1 MRYKRNKIITAI
13 IVLLILVIGIIT
25 TFLLTGKKFS
35 NDNIEA
41 QLNFAKQ
48 YEATLENGYIQPIDY
63 SVEYWTNKPARLM
76 WQYNE
81 NYIQDIIQRTITQI
95 QNEGNEIKEV
105 REPKYFTLEPM
116 DSQSTENME
125 YDFYDVGYNGEII
138 ISQNG
143 VYNYYLTSEPI
154 TILFFDKQYDTNI
167 ALELERI
174 HAEMHIKIDKID
186 TIKPT
191 ITKALTA
198 KMASTSSISAEV
210 QVKDELSGFS
220 QIEWYYKKSTDNDYT
235 LYATDTDIPINAPQ
249 SGNTNS
255 VTKTKTIDN
264 LPAGTYNIK
273 AKIYDVAGNSIESS
287 VATVTVKDIP
297 TLVKDDNVTF
307 SSTPSGWTNG
317 TVSVKV
323 TTNVS
328 GYTLQV
334 SSDNKSWQDGNTI
347 TRSTN
352 GQVYARL
359 AYGEFTGG
367 AATYNVSNIDKTA
380 PTVELS
386 QNGGSYVMPT
396 SENATIKTT
405 ITAKDTGGSNLN
417 KLQYAWSQSNTTEPT
432 GWTTF
437 SNGQEIEKSDITEPG
452 TWYLWT
458 NVTDVAENRA
468 INIKTSNA
476 FEIKANTETES
487 KITFDIEPT
496 EWTNGEVTVTPK
508 YGSNL
513 TKNKTLT
520 STGAQGTDYIINGAT
535 EVKVKTNGITVTATA
550 QDTVGNTI
558 TAKTTINNI
567 DKELP
572 TVTLSQNGGNYA
584 MPTSG
589 NAIIKTTIE
598 AKDNGGSGLNK
609 LEYAWS
615 QSNTSE
621 PSSWTKFISGDEI
634 TKTEIT
640 EPGTWYLW
648 TNVTDGA
655 GNRATNIKVSNG
667 FMIGSNLE
675 EENMI
680 TFDTNIDGWT
690 NKDVTVT
697 PKYGANLTQNRI
709 LTSTGEEGIDYQITG
724 TQVIVKNSGI
734 AVTATA
740 QDIAGNTVKATM
752 IIYNID
758 KEAPIVTL
766 TTNGGNYIMPSDG
779 NAKIETVITAEDA
792 GGSDLKTLEY
802 AWSQSNTSEP
812 SNWTEFTSGNKIE
825 KSDITEPGTWYLWT
839 NVIDEAGN
847 RAENIKVSNAFVIG
861 VNTDNENKITFEIE
875 PDEWTNGEVTV
886 TPIYGTN
893 LTQNRTLT
901 SSGTSGTDYIING
914 TTNVK
919 VKTNGIIITATA
931 QDKAGNKVKATT
943 TINNIDKELPI
954 VSISPNGGNYEISSN
969 ESATIK
975 ATLTAED
982 KGRSG
987 LNKLE
992 YAWSQSNTT
1001 EPTEWTKFNNG
1012 EEVVKSDITGASSWY
1027 LWGRIIDNAGNSN
1040 ILKSK
1045 VFTIAVDEENPEPE
1059 THLITYNYSENG
1071 GTSVTQETD
1080 TKKEGEKINL
1090 NVIAQKAGYEFIGW
1104 NTNKNA
1110 TTGLEELEMAKED
1123 VTLYAI
1129 YKKDITIQFV
1139 DYTDTK
1145 QTITTKTLT
1154 IFNEETAKTTAPEI
1168 NEYTG
1173 WTAEYWT
1180 DKEEPN
1186 AEKILFGG
1194 EEITDIKENATYYA
1208 RYSKTYT
1215 IKFDLN
1221 GGQGEGIE
1229 EIRNKAE
1236 VNSKNINIVKN
1247 AEVTIPEITAIKEGY
1262 DAISW
1267 NTKADGTGI
1276 DYSSGE
1282 KALFINDITLFIR
1295 WNKEQEEPDE
1305 PIPTL
1310 PDISVEKPEGWTNK
1324 NIPVKIKQTGTT
1336 KIVKVMVNGVEIQPT
1351 NNEYNYEIEENG
1363 TYIVEIVDEDNNTFR
1378 KEITV
1383 VSIDKTSPKIVK
1395 IENTS
1400 KDEEQNEVIVNL
1412 KLQDEESGVAKVE
1425 YSYDGTTWNDCLT
1438 EDKDF
1443 IVTSYSYQ
1451 AGESTISMKW
1461 TKEVDTK
1468 IYFRVTDNVGNVS
1481 EVKSTEIKL
1490 IQEDPDDNNDDP
1502 DNNNSGNN
1510 TNNNNNGNNTNNQ
1523 VNNGNIDNT
1532 ISKEE
1537 LPHAG
1542 NVKTIMLIASIIA
1555 LSVIAIVLRKKYKFL
1570 KGIIK

>member
-125 YDFYDVGYNGEII
+125 YDFYDVEYNGEII

-154 TILFFDKQYDTNI
+154 TILFFDKQNDTNI

-174 HAEMHIKIDKID
+174 HAEMYIKIDKID
-186 TIKPT
+186 TVKPT
-191 ITKALTA
+191 ITKSLTA

-210 QVKDELSGFS
+210 QFRDELSGFS

-235 LYATDTDIPINAPQ
+235 LYATDTDIPINASQ
-249 SGNTNS
+249 AGNTNS

-264 LPAGTYNIK
+264 LSAGTYNIK

-323 TTNVS
+323 TTNLS

-396 SENATIKTT
+396 SGNATIKTT

-417 KLQYAWSQSNTTEPT
+417 KLQYAWSQSNTSEPT
-432 GWTTF
+432 EWTTF
-437 SNGQEIEKSDITEPG
+437 YNEQEIEKSDITEPG

-458 NVTDVAENRA
+458 NVTDMAGNRA
-468 INIKTSNA
+468 TSIKISSA
-476 FEIKANTETES
+476 FEIKSNTANEN
-487 KITFDIEPT
+487 KITFEIEPE

-508 YGSNL
+508 YGANL

-634 TKTEIT
+634 TKTDIT

-802 AWSQSNTSEP
+802 AWSQSNT
-812 SNWTEFTSGNKIE
+812 
-825 KSDITEPGTWYLWT
+825 
-839 NVIDEAGN
+839 
-847 RAENIKVSNAFVIG
+847 
-861 VNTDNENKITFEIE
+861 
-875 PDEWTNGEVTV
+875 
-886 TPIYGTN
+886 
-893 LTQNRTLT
+893 
-901 SSGTSGTDYIING
+901 
-914 TTNVK
+914 
-919 VKTNGIIITATA
+919 
-931 QDKAGNKVKATT
+931 
-943 TINNIDKELPI
+943 
-954 VSISPNGGNYEISSN
+954 
-969 ESATIK
+969 
-975 ATLTAED
+975 
-982 KGRSG
+982 
-987 LNKLE
+987 
-992 YAWSQSNTT
+992 T

-1012 EEVVKSDITGASSWY
+1012 EEVIKSDITVAGIWY
-1027 LWGRIIDNAGNSN
+1027 LWVRVTDNAGNSN

-1045 VFTIAVDEENPEPE
+1045 EFIITVDEENPEPE

-1383 VSIDKTSPKIVK
+1383 VSIDKTSPEIVK

-1400 KDEEQNEVIVNL
+1400 KDESQKEVIVDL

-1425 YSYDGTTWNDCLT
+1425 YSYDGTTWNDCLG

-1461 TKEVDTK
+1461 TKEADTK

-1523 VNNGNIDNT
+1523 GNNGNIDNT

-1542 NVKTIMLIASIIA
+1542 NVKTIMLIASIIT

>member
-1 MRYKRNKIITAI
+1 M
-13 IVLLILVIGIIT
+13 
-25 TFLLTGKKFS
+25 
-35 NDNIEA
+35 
-41 QLNFAKQ
+41 
-48 YEATLENGYIQPIDY
+48 
-63 SVEYWTNKPARLM
+63 
-76 WQYNE
+76 
-81 NYIQDIIQRTITQI
+81 
-95 QNEGNEIKEV
+95 
-105 REPKYFTLEPM
+105 
-116 DSQSTENME
+116 
-125 YDFYDVGYNGEII
+125 
-138 ISQNG
+138 
-143 VYNYYLTSEPI
+143 
-154 TILFFDKQYDTNI
+154 
-167 ALELERI
+167 
-174 HAEMHIKIDKID
+174 
-186 TIKPT
+186 
-191 ITKALTA
+191 
-198 KMASTSSISAEV
+198 
-210 QVKDELSGFS
+210 
-220 QIEWYYKKSTDNDYT
+220 
-235 LYATDTDIPINAPQ
+235 
-249 SGNTNS
+249 
-255 VTKTKTIDN
+255 
-264 LPAGTYNIK
+264 
-273 AKIYDVAGNSIESS
+273 
-287 VATVTVKDIP
+287 
-297 TLVKDDNVTF
+297 
-307 SSTPSGWTNG
+307 
-317 TVSVKV
+317 
-323 TTNVS
+323 
-328 GYTLQV
+328 
-334 SSDNKSWQDGNTI
+334 
-347 TRSTN
+347 
-352 GQVYARL
+352 
-359 AYGEFTGG
+359 
-367 AATYNVSNIDKTA
+367 
-380 PTVELS
+380 
-386 QNGGSYVMPT
+386 
-396 SENATIKTT
+396 
-405 ITAKDTGGSNLN
+405 
-417 KLQYAWSQSNTTEPT
+417 
-432 GWTTF
+432 
-437 SNGQEIEKSDITEPG
+437 
-452 TWYLWT
+452 WT
-458 NVTDVAENRA
+458 NVTDVAGNRA

-508 YGSNL
+508 YGANL

-634 TKTEIT
+634 TKTDIT

-802 AWSQSNTSEP
+802 AWSQSNT
-812 SNWTEFTSGNKIE
+812 
-825 KSDITEPGTWYLWT
+825 
-839 NVIDEAGN
+839 
-847 RAENIKVSNAFVIG
+847 
-861 VNTDNENKITFEIE
+861 
-875 PDEWTNGEVTV
+875 
-886 TPIYGTN
+886 
-893 LTQNRTLT
+893 
-901 SSGTSGTDYIING
+901 
-914 TTNVK
+914 
-919 VKTNGIIITATA
+919 
-931 QDKAGNKVKATT
+931 
-943 TINNIDKELPI
+943 
-954 VSISPNGGNYEISSN
+954 
-969 ESATIK
+969 
-975 ATLTAED
+975 
-982 KGRSG
+982 
-987 LNKLE
+987 
-992 YAWSQSNTT
+992 T

-1012 EEVVKSDITGASSWY
+1012 EEVIKSDITVAGIWY
-1027 LWGRIIDNAGNSN
+1027 LWVRVTDNAGNSN

-1045 VFTIAVDEENPEPE
+1045 EFIITVDEENPEPE
-1059 THLITYNYSENG
+1059 THLITYNYSRNG

-1383 VSIDKTSPKIVK
+1383 VSIDKTSPEIVK

-1400 KDEEQNEVIVNL
+1400 KDESQKEVIVDL
-1412 KLQDEESGVAKVE
+1412 KLQDEGAGVAKVE
-1425 YSYDGTTWNDCLT
+1425 YSYDGTTWNDCLG

-1461 TKEVDTK
+1461 TKEADTK

-1490 IQEDPDDNNDDP
+1490 IQEDPDDNNDEP

-1523 VNNGNIDNT
+1523 GNNGNIDNT

-1542 NVKTIMLIASIIA
+1542 NVKTIMLIASIIT

>member
-25 TFLLTGKKFS
+25 MFLLTGKKFS
-35 NDNIEA
+35 NNTVEA
-41 QLNFAKQ
+41 QFNSAKQ
-48 YEATLENGYIQPIDY
+48 YEATLENGYIQPIGY

-154 TILFFDKQYDTNI
+154 TILFFDKQNDTNI

-210 QVKDELSGFS
+210 QFRDELSGFS

-235 LYATDTDIPINAPQ
+235 LYATDTDIPINASQ
-249 SGNTNS
+249 AGNTNS

-264 LPAGTYNIK
+264 LSAGTYNIK

-396 SENATIKTT
+396 S
-405 ITAKDTGGSNLN
+405 
-417 KLQYAWSQSNTTEPT
+417 
-432 GWTTF
+432 
-437 SNGQEIEKSDITEPG
+437 
-452 TWYLWT
+452 
-458 NVTDVAENRA
+458 
-468 INIKTSNA
+468 
-476 FEIKANTETES
+476 
-487 KITFDIEPT
+487 
-496 EWTNGEVTVTPK
+496 
-508 YGSNL
+508 
-513 TKNKTLT
+513 
-520 STGAQGTDYIINGAT
+520 
-535 EVKVKTNGITVTATA
+535 
-550 QDTVGNTI
+550 
-558 TAKTTINNI
+558 
-567 DKELP
+567 
-572 TVTLSQNGGNYA
+572 
-584 MPTSG
+584 G

-634 TKTEIT
+634 TKTDIT

-802 AWSQSNTSEP
+802 AWSQSNT
-812 SNWTEFTSGNKIE
+812 
-825 KSDITEPGTWYLWT
+825 
-839 NVIDEAGN
+839 
-847 RAENIKVSNAFVIG
+847 
-861 VNTDNENKITFEIE
+861 
-875 PDEWTNGEVTV
+875 
-886 TPIYGTN
+886 
-893 LTQNRTLT
+893 
-901 SSGTSGTDYIING
+901 
-914 TTNVK
+914 
-919 VKTNGIIITATA
+919 
-931 QDKAGNKVKATT
+931 
-943 TINNIDKELPI
+943 
-954 VSISPNGGNYEISSN
+954 
-969 ESATIK
+969 
-975 ATLTAED
+975 
-982 KGRSG
+982 
-987 LNKLE
+987 
-992 YAWSQSNTT
+992 T

-1012 EEVVKSDITGASSWY
+1012 EEVIKSDITVAGIWY
-1027 LWGRIIDNAGNSN
+1027 LWVRVTDNAGNSN

-1045 VFTIAVDEENPEPE
+1045 EFIITVDEENPEPE

-1383 VSIDKTSPKIVK
+1383 VSIDKTSPEIVK

-1400 KDEEQNEVIVNL
+1400 KDESQKEVIVDL
-1412 KLQDEESGVAKVE
+1412 KLQDEGAGVAKVE
-1425 YSYDGTTWNDCLT
+1425 YSYDGTTWNDCLG

-1461 TKEVDTK
+1461 TKEADTK

-1523 VNNGNIDNT
+1523 GNNGNIDNT

-1542 NVKTIMLIASIIA
+1542 NVKTIVLISSIIT

>member
-116 DSQSTENME
+116 DSQSTENIE

-154 TILFFDKQYDTNI
+154 TILFFDKQNDTNI

-210 QVKDELSGFS
+210 QFRDELSGFS
-220 QIEWYYKKSTDNDYT
+220 QIEWYYKKSADNDYT
-235 LYATDTDIPINAPQ
+235 LYATDTDIPINASQ
-249 SGNTNS
+249 AGNTNS

-264 LPAGTYNIK
+264 LSAGTYNIK

-359 AYGEFTGG
+359 AYGEFTGR

-396 SENATIKTT
+396 SGNATIKTT
-405 ITAKDTGGSNLN
+405 ITAKDTGVSNLN
-417 KLQYAWSQSNTTEPT
+417 KLQYAWSQSNTSEPT
-432 GWTTF
+432 EWTTF
-437 SNGQEIEKSDITEPG
+437 YNEQEIEKSDITEPG

-458 NVTDVAENRA
+458 NVTD
-468 INIKTSNA
+468 
-476 FEIKANTETES
+476 
-487 KITFDIEPT
+487 
-496 EWTNGEVTVTPK
+496 
-508 YGSNL
+508 
-513 TKNKTLT
+513 
-520 STGAQGTDYIINGAT
+520 
-535 EVKVKTNGITVTATA
+535 
-550 QDTVGNTI
+550 
-558 TAKTTINNI
+558 
-567 DKELP
+567 
-572 TVTLSQNGGNYA
+572 
-584 MPTSG
+584 M
-589 NAIIKTTIE
+589 
-598 AKDNGGSGLNK
+598 
-609 LEYAWS
+609 
-615 QSNTSE
+615 
-621 PSSWTKFISGDEI
+621 
-634 TKTEIT
+634 
-640 EPGTWYLW
+640 
-648 TNVTDGA
+648 A
-655 GNRATNIKVSNG
+655 GNRAINIKVSNG
-667 FMIGSNLE
+667 FIVGANLE

-697 PKYGANLTQNRI
+697 PKYGANLTQNKI

-740 QDIAGNTVKATM
+740 QDIAGNTVKATI

-758 KEAPIVTL
+758 KEAPTVTL

-792 GGSDLKTLEY
+792 GGSDLKTLQY

-1027 LWGRIIDNAGNSN
+1027 LWGRITDNAGNSN

-1186 AEKILFGG
+1186 AEK
-1194 EEITDIKENATYYA
+1194 YY
-1208 RYSKTYT
+1208 
-1215 IKFDLN
+1215 L
-1221 GGQGEGIE
+1221 
-1229 EIRNKAE
+1229 
-1236 VNSKNINIVKN
+1236 
-1247 AEVTIPEITAIKEGY
+1247 
-1262 DAISW
+1262 
-1267 NTKADGTGI
+1267 
-1276 DYSSGE
+1276 
-1282 KALFINDITLFIR
+1282 
-1295 WNKEQEEPDE
+1295 
-1305 PIPTL
+1305 
-1310 PDISVEKPEGWTNK
+1310 VEKK
-1324 NIPVKIKQTGTT
+1324 
-1336 KIVKVMVNGVEIQPT
+1336 
-1351 NNEYNYEIEENG
+1351 
-1363 TYIVEIVDEDNNTFR
+1363 
-1378 KEITV
+1378 
-1383 VSIDKTSPKIVK
+1383 
-1395 IENTS
+1395 
-1400 KDEEQNEVIVNL
+1400 
-1412 KLQDEESGVAKVE
+1412 
-1425 YSYDGTTWNDCLT
+1425 
-1438 EDKDF
+1438 
-1443 IVTSYSYQ
+1443 
-1451 AGESTISMKW
+1451 
-1461 TKEVDTK
+1461 
-1468 IYFRVTDNVGNVS
+1468 
-1481 EVKSTEIKL
+1481 
-1490 IQEDPDDNNDDP
+1490 
-1502 DNNNSGNN
+1502 
-1510 TNNNNNGNNTNNQ
+1510 
-1523 VNNGNIDNT
+1523 
-1532 ISKEE
+1532 
-1537 LPHAG
+1537 
-1542 NVKTIMLIASIIA
+1542 
-1555 LSVIAIVLRKKYKFL
+1555 
-1570 KGIIK
+1570 

>member
-154 TILFFDKQYDTNI
+154 TILFFDKQNDTNI

-210 QVKDELSGFS
+210 QFRDELSGFS

-235 LYATDTDIPINAPQ
+235 LYATDTDIPINASQ
-249 SGNTNS
+249 AGNTNS

-264 LPAGTYNIK
+264 LSAGTYNIK

-323 TTNVS
+323 TTNLS

-396 SENATIKTT
+396 SGNATIKTT

-417 KLQYAWSQSNTTEPT
+417 KLQYAWSQSNTSEPT
-432 GWTTF
+432 EWTTF
-437 SNGQEIEKSDITEPG
+437 YNEQEIEKSDITEPG

-458 NVTDVAENRA
+458 NVTDMAGNRA
-468 INIKTSNA
+468 TSIKISSA
-476 FEIKANTETES
+476 FEIKSNTANEN
-487 KITFDIEPT
+487 KITFEIEPK

-513 TKNKTLT
+513 SKNKTLT
-520 STGAQGTDYIINGAT
+520 STGTQGTDYTINGTT

-634 TKTEIT
+634 TKTDIT

-802 AWSQSNTSEP
+802 AWSQSNT
-812 SNWTEFTSGNKIE
+812 
-825 KSDITEPGTWYLWT
+825 
-839 NVIDEAGN
+839 
-847 RAENIKVSNAFVIG
+847 
-861 VNTDNENKITFEIE
+861 
-875 PDEWTNGEVTV
+875 
-886 TPIYGTN
+886 
-893 LTQNRTLT
+893 
-901 SSGTSGTDYIING
+901 
-914 TTNVK
+914 
-919 VKTNGIIITATA
+919 
-931 QDKAGNKVKATT
+931 
-943 TINNIDKELPI
+943 
-954 VSISPNGGNYEISSN
+954 
-969 ESATIK
+969 
-975 ATLTAED
+975 
-982 KGRSG
+982 
-987 LNKLE
+987 
-992 YAWSQSNTT
+992 T

-1012 EEVVKSDITGASSWY
+1012 EEVIKSDITVAGIWY
-1027 LWGRIIDNAGNSN
+1027 LWVRVTDNAGNSN

-1045 VFTIAVDEENPEPE
+1045 EFIITVDEENPEPE
-1059 THLITYNYSENG
+1059 THLITYNYYENG
-1071 GTSVTQETD
+1071 GTSVKQETD
-1080 TKKEGEKINL
+1080 TKKEEEKINI

-1336 KIVKVMVNGVEIQPT
+1336 KIVKVMVNGAEIQPT

-1383 VSIDKTSPKIVK
+1383 VSIDKTSPEIVK

-1400 KDEEQNEVIVNL
+1400 KDESQKEVIVDL
-1412 KLQDEESGVAKVE
+1412 KLQDEGAGVAKVE
-1425 YSYDGTTWNDCLT
+1425 YSYDGTTWNDCLG

-1461 TKEVDTK
+1461 TKEADTK

-1490 IQEDPDDNNDDP
+1490 IQEDPDDNNDEP

-1523 VNNGNIDNT
+1523 GNNGNIDNT

-1542 NVKTIMLIASIIA
+1542 NVKTIMLIASIIT

>member
-154 TILFFDKQYDTNI
+154 TILFFDKQNDTNI

-235 LYATDTDIPINAPQ
+235 LYATDTDISINAPQ

-458 NVTDVAENRA
+458 NVTDVAGNRA

-508 YGSNL
+508 YGANL

-634 TKTEIT
+634 TKTDIT

-802 AWSQSNTSEP
+802 AWSQSNT
-812 SNWTEFTSGNKIE
+812 
-825 KSDITEPGTWYLWT
+825 
-839 NVIDEAGN
+839 
-847 RAENIKVSNAFVIG
+847 
-861 VNTDNENKITFEIE
+861 
-875 PDEWTNGEVTV
+875 
-886 TPIYGTN
+886 
-893 LTQNRTLT
+893 
-901 SSGTSGTDYIING
+901 
-914 TTNVK
+914 
-919 VKTNGIIITATA
+919 
-931 QDKAGNKVKATT
+931 
-943 TINNIDKELPI
+943 
-954 VSISPNGGNYEISSN
+954 
-969 ESATIK
+969 
-975 ATLTAED
+975 
-982 KGRSG
+982 
-987 LNKLE
+987 
-992 YAWSQSNTT
+992 T

-1012 EEVVKSDITGASSWY
+1012 EEVIKSDITVAGIWY
-1027 LWGRIIDNAGNSN
+1027 LWVRVTDNAGNSN

-1045 VFTIAVDEENPEPE
+1045 EFIITVDEENPEPE

-1383 VSIDKTSPKIVK
+1383 VSIDKTSPEIVK

-1400 KDEEQNEVIVNL
+1400 KDESQKEVIVDL
-1412 KLQDEESGVAKVE
+1412 KLQDEGAGVAKVE
-1425 YSYDGTTWNDCLT
+1425 YSYDGTTWNDCLG

-1461 TKEVDTK
+1461 TKEADTK

-1523 VNNGNIDNT
+1523 GNNGNIDNT

-1542 NVKTIMLIASIIA
+1542 NVKTIMLIASIIT

>member
-154 TILFFDKQYDTNI
+154 TILFFDKQNDTNI

-174 HAEMHIKIDKID
+174 HAEMYIKIDKID
-186 TIKPT
+186 TVKPT
-191 ITKALTA
+191 ITKSLTA

-210 QVKDELSGFS
+210 QFRDELSGFS

-235 LYATDTDIPINAPQ
+235 LYATDTDIPINASQ
-249 SGNTNS
+249 AGNTNS

-264 LPAGTYNIK
+264 LSAGTYNIK

-323 TTNVS
+323 TTNLS
-328 GYTLQV
+328 GYTLLV

-458 NVTDVAENRA
+458 NVTDVAGNRA

-508 YGSNL
+508 YGANL

-634 TKTEIT
+634 TKTDIT

-802 AWSQSNTSEP
+802 AWSQSNT
-812 SNWTEFTSGNKIE
+812 
-825 KSDITEPGTWYLWT
+825 
-839 NVIDEAGN
+839 
-847 RAENIKVSNAFVIG
+847 
-861 VNTDNENKITFEIE
+861 
-875 PDEWTNGEVTV
+875 
-886 TPIYGTN
+886 
-893 LTQNRTLT
+893 
-901 SSGTSGTDYIING
+901 
-914 TTNVK
+914 
-919 VKTNGIIITATA
+919 
-931 QDKAGNKVKATT
+931 
-943 TINNIDKELPI
+943 
-954 VSISPNGGNYEISSN
+954 
-969 ESATIK
+969 
-975 ATLTAED
+975 
-982 KGRSG
+982 
-987 LNKLE
+987 
-992 YAWSQSNTT
+992 T

-1012 EEVVKSDITGASSWY
+1012 EEVIKSDITVAGIWY
-1027 LWGRIIDNAGNSN
+1027 LWVRVTDNAGNSN

-1045 VFTIAVDEENPEPE
+1045 EFIITVDEENPEPE

-1383 VSIDKTSPKIVK
+1383 VSIDKTSPEIVK

-1400 KDEEQNEVIVNL
+1400 KDESQKEVIVDL
-1412 KLQDEESGVAKVE
+1412 KLQDEGAGVAKVE
-1425 YSYDGTTWNDCLT
+1425 YSYDGTTWNDCLG

-1461 TKEVDTK
+1461 TKEADTK

-1490 IQEDPDDNNDDP
+1490 IQEDPDDNNDAP

-1510 TNNNNNGNNTNNQ
+1510 TNNNNNGNNNTNNQ
-1523 VNNGNIDNT
+1523 GNNGNIDNT

-1542 NVKTIMLIASIIA
+1542 NVKTIVLISSIIT

>member
-63 SVEYWTNKPARLM
+63 SVEYWSNKPARLT

-154 TILFFDKQYDTNI
+154 TILFFDKQNDANI

-186 TIKPT
+186 TVKPT
-191 ITKALTA
+191 ITKSLTA

-210 QVKDELSGFS
+210 QFRDELSGFS
-220 QIEWYYKKSTDNDYT
+220 QIEWYYKKSADNDYT
-235 LYATDTDIPINAPQ
+235 LYATDTDIPINASQ
-249 SGNTNS
+249 AGNTNS

-264 LPAGTYNIK
+264 LSAGTYNIK

-458 NVTDVAENRA
+458 NVTDVAGNRA

-487 KITFDIEPT
+487 KIIFDIEPT

-508 YGSNL
+508 YGANL

-598 AKDNGGSGLNK
+598 AKDNGGSSLNK

-634 TKTEIT
+634 TKTDIT

-802 AWSQSNTSEP
+802 AWSQSNT
-812 SNWTEFTSGNKIE
+812 
-825 KSDITEPGTWYLWT
+825 
-839 NVIDEAGN
+839 
-847 RAENIKVSNAFVIG
+847 
-861 VNTDNENKITFEIE
+861 
-875 PDEWTNGEVTV
+875 
-886 TPIYGTN
+886 
-893 LTQNRTLT
+893 
-901 SSGTSGTDYIING
+901 
-914 TTNVK
+914 
-919 VKTNGIIITATA
+919 
-931 QDKAGNKVKATT
+931 
-943 TINNIDKELPI
+943 
-954 VSISPNGGNYEISSN
+954 
-969 ESATIK
+969 
-975 ATLTAED
+975 
-982 KGRSG
+982 
-987 LNKLE
+987 
-992 YAWSQSNTT
+992 T

-1012 EEVVKSDITGASSWY
+1012 EEVIKSDITVAGIWY
-1027 LWGRIIDNAGNSN
+1027 LWVRVTDNAGNSN

-1045 VFTIAVDEENPEPE
+1045 EFIITVDEENPEPE

-1383 VSIDKTSPKIVK
+1383 VSIDKTSPEIVK

-1400 KDEEQNEVIVNL
+1400 KDESQKEVIVDL
-1412 KLQDEESGVAKVE
+1412 KLQDEGAGVAKVE
-1425 YSYDGTTWNDCLT
+1425 YSYDGTTWNDCLG

-1461 TKEVDTK
+1461 TKEADTK

-1523 VNNGNIDNT
+1523 GNNGNIDNT

-1542 NVKTIMLIASIIA
+1542 NVKTIVLISSIIT

>member
-25 TFLLTGKKFS
+25 MFLLTGKKFS
-35 NDNIEA
+35 NNTVEA
-41 QLNFAKQ
+41 QFNSAKQ

-154 TILFFDKQYDTNI
+154 TILFFDKQNDTNI

-186 TIKPT
+186 TVKPT

-198 KMASTSSISAEV
+198 KMASTSSISSEV
-210 QVKDELSGFS
+210 QFRDELSGFS
-220 QIEWYYKKSTDNDYT
+220 QIEWFYKKSTDNDYT

-249 SGNTNS
+249 TGNTNS

-264 LPAGTYNIK
+264 LSAGTYNIK

-323 TTNVS
+323 TTNLS
-328 GYTLQV
+328 GYTLLV

-396 SENATIKTT
+396 SGNATIKTT

-458 NVTDVAENRA
+458 NVTDVAGNRA

-508 YGSNL
+508 YGANL

-634 TKTEIT
+634 TKTDIT

-802 AWSQSNTSEP
+802 AWSQSNT
-812 SNWTEFTSGNKIE
+812 
-825 KSDITEPGTWYLWT
+825 
-839 NVIDEAGN
+839 
-847 RAENIKVSNAFVIG
+847 
-861 VNTDNENKITFEIE
+861 
-875 PDEWTNGEVTV
+875 
-886 TPIYGTN
+886 
-893 LTQNRTLT
+893 
-901 SSGTSGTDYIING
+901 
-914 TTNVK
+914 
-919 VKTNGIIITATA
+919 
-931 QDKAGNKVKATT
+931 
-943 TINNIDKELPI
+943 
-954 VSISPNGGNYEISSN
+954 
-969 ESATIK
+969 
-975 ATLTAED
+975 
-982 KGRSG
+982 
-987 LNKLE
+987 
-992 YAWSQSNTT
+992 T

-1012 EEVVKSDITGASSWY
+1012 EEVIKSDITVAGIWY
-1027 LWGRIIDNAGNSN
+1027 LWVRVTDNAGNSN

-1045 VFTIAVDEENPEPE
+1045 EFIITVDEENPEPE

-1186 AEKILFGG
+1186 AEKILFSG

-1383 VSIDKTSPKIVK
+1383 VSIDKTSPEIVK

-1400 KDEEQNEVIVNL
+1400 KDESQKEVIVDL
-1412 KLQDEESGVAKVE
+1412 KLQDEGAGVAKVE
-1425 YSYDGTTWNDCLT
+1425 YSYDGTTWNDCLG

-1490 IQEDPDDNNDDP
+1490 IQEDPDDNNDAP

-1510 TNNNNNGNNTNNQ
+1510 TNNNNNGNNNTNNQ
-1523 VNNGNIDNT
+1523 GNNGNIDNT

-1542 NVKTIMLIASIIA
+1542 NVKTIMLIASIIT
-1555 LSVIAIVLRKKYKFL
+1555 LSVMAIVLRKKYKFL

>member
-154 TILFFDKQYDTNI
+154 TILFFDKQNDTNI

-210 QVKDELSGFS
+210 QFRDELSGFS

-235 LYATDTDIPINAPQ
+235 LYATDTDIPINASQ
-249 SGNTNS
+249 AGNTNS

-264 LPAGTYNIK
+264 LSAGTYNIK

-396 SENATIKTT
+396 SGNATIKTT

-417 KLQYAWSQSNTTEPT
+417 KLQYAWSQSNTSEPT
-432 GWTTF
+432 EWTTF
-437 SNGQEIEKSDITEPG
+437 YNEQEIEKSDITEPG

-458 NVTDVAENRA
+458 NVTDMAGNRA
-468 INIKTSNA
+468 TSIKISSA
-476 FEIKANTETES
+476 FEIKSNTANEN
-487 KITFDIEPT
+487 KITFEIEPK

-513 TKNKTLT
+513 SKNKTLT

-634 TKTEIT
+634 TKTDIT

-802 AWSQSNTSEP
+802 AWSQSNT
-812 SNWTEFTSGNKIE
+812 
-825 KSDITEPGTWYLWT
+825 
-839 NVIDEAGN
+839 
-847 RAENIKVSNAFVIG
+847 
-861 VNTDNENKITFEIE
+861 
-875 PDEWTNGEVTV
+875 
-886 TPIYGTN
+886 
-893 LTQNRTLT
+893 
-901 SSGTSGTDYIING
+901 
-914 TTNVK
+914 
-919 VKTNGIIITATA
+919 
-931 QDKAGNKVKATT
+931 
-943 TINNIDKELPI
+943 
-954 VSISPNGGNYEISSN
+954 
-969 ESATIK
+969 
-975 ATLTAED
+975 
-982 KGRSG
+982 
-987 LNKLE
+987 
-992 YAWSQSNTT
+992 T

-1012 EEVVKSDITGASSWY
+1012 EEVIKSDITVAGIWY
-1027 LWGRIIDNAGNSN
+1027 LWVRVTDNAGNSN

-1045 VFTIAVDEENPEPE
+1045 EFIITVDEENPEPE

-1383 VSIDKTSPKIVK
+1383 VSIDKTSPEIVK

-1400 KDEEQNEVIVNL
+1400 KDESQKEVIVDL
-1412 KLQDEESGVAKVE
+1412 KLQDEGAGVAKVE
-1425 YSYDGTTWNDCLT
+1425 YSYDGTTWNDCLG

-1461 TKEVDTK
+1461 TKEADTK

-1523 VNNGNIDNT
+1523 GNNGNIDNT

-1542 NVKTIMLIASIIA
+1542 NVKTIMLIASIIT

>member
-154 TILFFDKQYDTNI
+154 TILFFDKQNDTNI

-174 HAEMHIKIDKID
+174 HAEMYIKIDKID
-186 TIKPT
+186 TVKPT
-191 ITKALTA
+191 ITKSLTA

-210 QVKDELSGFS
+210 QFRDELSGFS

-235 LYATDTDIPINAPQ
+235 LYATDTDIPINASQ
-249 SGNTNS
+249 AGNTNS

-264 LPAGTYNIK
+264 LSAGTYNIK

-323 TTNVS
+323 TTNLS

-396 SENATIKTT
+396 SGNATIKTT

-417 KLQYAWSQSNTTEPT
+417 KLQYAWSQSNTSEPT
-432 GWTTF
+432 EWTTF
-437 SNGQEIEKSDITEPG
+437 YNEQEIEKSDITEPG

-458 NVTDVAENRA
+458 NVTDMAGNRA
-468 INIKTSNA
+468 TSIKISSA
-476 FEIKANTETES
+476 FEIKSNTANEN

-508 YGSNL
+508 YGANL

-634 TKTEIT
+634 TKTDIT

-802 AWSQSNTSEP
+802 AWSQSNT
-812 SNWTEFTSGNKIE
+812 
-825 KSDITEPGTWYLWT
+825 
-839 NVIDEAGN
+839 
-847 RAENIKVSNAFVIG
+847 
-861 VNTDNENKITFEIE
+861 
-875 PDEWTNGEVTV
+875 
-886 TPIYGTN
+886 
-893 LTQNRTLT
+893 
-901 SSGTSGTDYIING
+901 
-914 TTNVK
+914 
-919 VKTNGIIITATA
+919 
-931 QDKAGNKVKATT
+931 
-943 TINNIDKELPI
+943 
-954 VSISPNGGNYEISSN
+954 
-969 ESATIK
+969 
-975 ATLTAED
+975 
-982 KGRSG
+982 
-987 LNKLE
+987 
-992 YAWSQSNTT
+992 T

-1012 EEVVKSDITGASSWY
+1012 EEVIKSDITVAGIWY
-1027 LWGRIIDNAGNSN
+1027 LWIRVTDNAGNSN

-1045 VFTIAVDEENPEPE
+1045 EFIITVDEENPEPE

-1383 VSIDKTSPKIVK
+1383 VSIDKTSPEIVK

-1400 KDEEQNEVIVNL
+1400 KDESQKEVIVDL
-1412 KLQDEESGVAKVE
+1412 KLQDEGAGVAKVE
-1425 YSYDGTTWNDCLT
+1425 YSYDGTTWNDCLG

-1461 TKEVDTK
+1461 TKEADTK

-1490 IQEDPDDNNDDP
+1490 IQEDPDDNNDEP

-1523 VNNGNIDNT
+1523 GNNGNIDNT

-1542 NVKTIMLIASIIA
+1542 NVKTIMLIASIIT

>member
-25 TFLLTGKKFS
+25 MFLLTGKKIS
-35 NDNIEA
+35 NNTVEA
-41 QLNFAKQ
+41 QFNSAKQ

-154 TILFFDKQYDTNI
+154 TILFFDKQNDTNI

-174 HAEMHIKIDKID
+174 HAEMYIKIDKID
-186 TIKPT
+186 TVKPT
-191 ITKALTA
+191 ITKSLTA

-210 QVKDELSGFS
+210 QFRDELSGFS

-235 LYATDTDIPINAPQ
+235 LYATDTDIPINASQ
-249 SGNTNS
+249 AGNTNS

-264 LPAGTYNIK
+264 LSAGTYNIK

-323 TTNVS
+323 TTNLS

-396 SENATIKTT
+396 SGNATIKTT

-417 KLQYAWSQSNTTEPT
+417 KLQYAWSQSNTSEPT
-432 GWTTF
+432 EWTTF
-437 SNGQEIEKSDITEPG
+437 YNEQEIEKSDITEPG

-458 NVTDVAENRA
+458 NVTDMAGNRA
-468 INIKTSNA
+468 TSIKISSA
-476 FEIKANTETES
+476 FEIKSNTANEN
-487 KITFDIEPT
+487 KITFEIEPK

-513 TKNKTLT
+513 SKNKTLT

-634 TKTEIT
+634 TKTDIT

-802 AWSQSNTSEP
+802 AWSQSNT
-812 SNWTEFTSGNKIE
+812 
-825 KSDITEPGTWYLWT
+825 
-839 NVIDEAGN
+839 
-847 RAENIKVSNAFVIG
+847 
-861 VNTDNENKITFEIE
+861 
-875 PDEWTNGEVTV
+875 
-886 TPIYGTN
+886 
-893 LTQNRTLT
+893 
-901 SSGTSGTDYIING
+901 
-914 TTNVK
+914 
-919 VKTNGIIITATA
+919 
-931 QDKAGNKVKATT
+931 
-943 TINNIDKELPI
+943 
-954 VSISPNGGNYEISSN
+954 
-969 ESATIK
+969 
-975 ATLTAED
+975 
-982 KGRSG
+982 
-987 LNKLE
+987 
-992 YAWSQSNTT
+992 T

-1012 EEVVKSDITGASSWY
+1012 EEVIKSDITVAGIWY
-1027 LWGRIIDNAGNSN
+1027 LWVRVTDNAGNSN

-1045 VFTIAVDEENPEPE
+1045 EFIITVDEENPEPE

-1208 RYSKTYT
+1208 RYLKTYT

-1276 DYSSGE
+1276 DYLSGE

-1383 VSIDKTSPKIVK
+1383 VSIDKTSPEIVK

-1400 KDEEQNEVIVNL
+1400 KDESQKEVIVDL
-1412 KLQDEESGVAKVE
+1412 KLQDEGAGVAKVE
-1425 YSYDGTTWNDCLT
+1425 YSYDGTTWNDCLG

-1461 TKEVDTK
+1461 TKEADTK

-1490 IQEDPDDNNDDP
+1490 IQEDPDDNNDEP

-1523 VNNGNIDNT
+1523 GNNGNIDNT

-1542 NVKTIMLIASIIA
+1542 NVKTIMLIASIIT

>member
-25 TFLLTGKKFS
+25 MFLLTGKKIS
-35 NDNIEA
+35 NNTVEA
-41 QLNFAKQ
+41 QFNSAKQ

-154 TILFFDKQYDTNI
+154 TILFFDKQNDTNI

-174 HAEMHIKIDKID
+174 HAEMYIKIDKID
-186 TIKPT
+186 TVKPT
-191 ITKALTA
+191 ITKSLTA

-210 QVKDELSGFS
+210 QFRDELSGFS

-235 LYATDTDIPINAPQ
+235 LYATDTDIPINASQ
-249 SGNTNS
+249 AGNTNS

-264 LPAGTYNIK
+264 LSAGTYNIK

-417 KLQYAWSQSNTTEPT
+417 KLQYAWSQSNTSEPT
-432 GWTTF
+432 EWTTF
-437 SNGQEIEKSDITEPG
+437 YNEQEIEKSDITEPG

-458 NVTDVAENRA
+458 NVTDMAGNRA
-468 INIKTSNA
+468 TSIKISSA
-476 FEIKANTETES
+476 FEIKSNTANEN
-487 KITFDIEPT
+487 KITFEIEPK

-513 TKNKTLT
+513 SKNKTLT
-520 STGAQGTDYIINGAT
+520 STGTQGTDYTINGTT

-550 QDTVGNTI
+550 QDAVGNTI

-634 TKTEIT
+634 TKTDIT

-802 AWSQSNTSEP
+802 AWSQSNT
-812 SNWTEFTSGNKIE
+812 
-825 KSDITEPGTWYLWT
+825 
-839 NVIDEAGN
+839 
-847 RAENIKVSNAFVIG
+847 
-861 VNTDNENKITFEIE
+861 
-875 PDEWTNGEVTV
+875 
-886 TPIYGTN
+886 
-893 LTQNRTLT
+893 
-901 SSGTSGTDYIING
+901 
-914 TTNVK
+914 
-919 VKTNGIIITATA
+919 
-931 QDKAGNKVKATT
+931 
-943 TINNIDKELPI
+943 
-954 VSISPNGGNYEISSN
+954 
-969 ESATIK
+969 
-975 ATLTAED
+975 
-982 KGRSG
+982 
-987 LNKLE
+987 
-992 YAWSQSNTT
+992 T

-1012 EEVVKSDITGASSWY
+1012 EEVIKSDITVAGIWY
-1027 LWGRIIDNAGNSN
+1027 LWVRVTDNAGNSN

-1045 VFTIAVDEENPEPE
+1045 EFIITVDEENPEPE

-1194 EEITDIKENATYYA
+1194 EEITDIKESATYYA

-1324 NIPVKIKQTGTT
+1324 NIPVKIKQTGIT

-1383 VSIDKTSPKIVK
+1383 VSIDKTSPEIVK

-1400 KDEEQNEVIVNL
+1400 KDESQKEVIVDL
-1412 KLQDEESGVAKVE
+1412 KLQDEGAGVAKVE
-1425 YSYDGTTWNDCLT
+1425 YSYDGTTWNDCLG

-1461 TKEVDTK
+1461 TKEADTK

-1490 IQEDPDDNNDDP
+1490 IQEDPDDNNDEP

-1523 VNNGNIDNT
+1523 GNNGNIDNT

-1542 NVKTIMLIASIIA
+1542 NVKTIMLIASIIT

>member
-154 TILFFDKQYDTNI
+154 TILFFDKQNDANI

-210 QVKDELSGFS
+210 QFRDELSGFS
-220 QIEWYYKKSTDNDYT
+220 QIEWYYKKSADNDYT
-235 LYATDTDIPINAPQ
+235 LYATDTDIPINASQ
-249 SGNTNS
+249 AGNTNS

-264 LPAGTYNIK
+264 LSAGTYNIK

-458 NVTDVAENRA
+458 NVTDVA
-468 INIKTSNA
+468 
-476 FEIKANTETES
+476 
-487 KITFDIEPT
+487 
-496 EWTNGEVTVTPK
+496 
-508 YGSNL
+508 
-513 TKNKTLT
+513 
-520 STGAQGTDYIINGAT
+520 
-535 EVKVKTNGITVTATA
+535 
-550 QDTVGNTI
+550 
-558 TAKTTINNI
+558 
-567 DKELP
+567 
-572 TVTLSQNGGNYA
+572 
-584 MPTSG
+584 
-589 NAIIKTTIE
+589 
-598 AKDNGGSGLNK
+598 
-609 LEYAWS
+609 
-615 QSNTSE
+615 
-621 PSSWTKFISGDEI
+621 
-634 TKTEIT
+634 
-640 EPGTWYLW
+640 
-648 TNVTDGA
+648 

-779 NAKIETVITAEDA
+779 NAKIETVITAEDV
-792 GGSDLKTLEY
+792 GGSDLKT
-802 AWSQSNTSEP
+802 
-812 SNWTEFTSGNKIE
+812 
-825 KSDITEPGTWYLWT
+825 
-839 NVIDEAGN
+839 
-847 RAENIKVSNAFVIG
+847 
-861 VNTDNENKITFEIE
+861 
-875 PDEWTNGEVTV
+875 
-886 TPIYGTN
+886 
-893 LTQNRTLT
+893 
-901 SSGTSGTDYIING
+901 
-914 TTNVK
+914 
-919 VKTNGIIITATA
+919 
-931 QDKAGNKVKATT
+931 
-943 TINNIDKELPI
+943 
-954 VSISPNGGNYEISSN
+954 
-969 ESATIK
+969 
-975 ATLTAED
+975 
-982 KGRSG
+982 
-987 LNKLE
+987 LE

-1012 EEVVKSDITGASSWY
+1012 EEVIKSDITVAGIWY
-1027 LWGRIIDNAGNSN
+1027 LWVRVTDNAGNSN

-1045 VFTIAVDEENPEPE
+1045 EFIITVDEENPEPE

-1383 VSIDKTSPKIVK
+1383 VSIDKTSPEIVK

-1400 KDEEQNEVIVNL
+1400 KDESQKEVIVDL
-1412 KLQDEESGVAKVE
+1412 KLQDEGAGVAKVE
-1425 YSYDGTTWNDCLT
+1425 YSYDGTTWNDCLG

-1461 TKEVDTK
+1461 TKEADTK

-1490 IQEDPDDNNDDP
+1490 IQEDPDDNNDEP

-1523 VNNGNIDNT
+1523 GNNGNIDNT

-1542 NVKTIMLIASIIA
+1542 NVKTIMLIASIIT

>member
-63 SVEYWTNKPARLM
+63 SVEYWSNKPARLT

-154 TILFFDKQYDTNI
+154 TILFFDKQNDTNI

-174 HAEMHIKIDKID
+174 HAEMYIKIDKID
-186 TIKPT
+186 TVKPT
-191 ITKALTA
+191 ITKSLTA

-210 QVKDELSGFS
+210 QFRDELSGFS

-235 LYATDTDIPINAPQ
+235 LYATDTDIPINASQ
-249 SGNTNS
+249 AGNTNS

-264 LPAGTYNIK
+264 LSAGTYNIK

-396 SENATIKTT
+396 SGNATIKTT

-417 KLQYAWSQSNTTEPT
+417 KLQYAWSQSNTSEPT
-432 GWTTF
+432 EWTTF
-437 SNGQEIEKSDITEPG
+437 YNEQEIEKSDITEPG

-458 NVTDVAENRA
+458 NVTDMAGNRA
-468 INIKTSNA
+468 TSIKISSA
-476 FEIKANTETES
+476 FEIKSNTANEN
-487 KITFDIEPT
+487 KITFEIEPK

-513 TKNKTLT
+513 SKNKTLT
-520 STGAQGTDYIINGAT
+520 STGTQGTDYTINGTT

-550 QDTVGNTI
+550 QDAVGNTI

-634 TKTEIT
+634 TKTDIT
-640 EPGTWYLW
+640 EPETWYLW

-802 AWSQSNTSEP
+802 AWSQSNT
-812 SNWTEFTSGNKIE
+812 
-825 KSDITEPGTWYLWT
+825 
-839 NVIDEAGN
+839 
-847 RAENIKVSNAFVIG
+847 
-861 VNTDNENKITFEIE
+861 
-875 PDEWTNGEVTV
+875 
-886 TPIYGTN
+886 
-893 LTQNRTLT
+893 
-901 SSGTSGTDYIING
+901 
-914 TTNVK
+914 
-919 VKTNGIIITATA
+919 
-931 QDKAGNKVKATT
+931 
-943 TINNIDKELPI
+943 
-954 VSISPNGGNYEISSN
+954 
-969 ESATIK
+969 
-975 ATLTAED
+975 
-982 KGRSG
+982 
-987 LNKLE
+987 
-992 YAWSQSNTT
+992 T

-1012 EEVVKSDITGASSWY
+1012 EEVIKSDITVAGIWY
-1027 LWGRIIDNAGNSN
+1027 LWVRVTDNAGNSN

-1045 VFTIAVDEENPEPE
+1045 EFIITVDEENPEPE

-1383 VSIDKTSPKIVK
+1383 VSIDKTSPEIVK

-1400 KDEEQNEVIVNL
+1400 KDESQKEVIVDL
-1412 KLQDEESGVAKVE
+1412 KLQDEGAGVAKVE
-1425 YSYDGTTWNDCLT
+1425 YSYDGTTWNDCLG

-1461 TKEVDTK
+1461 TKEADTK

-1490 IQEDPDDNNDDP
+1490 IQEDPDDNNDEP

-1523 VNNGNIDNT
+1523 GNNGNIDNT

-1542 NVKTIMLIASIIA
+1542 NVKTIMLIASIIT

>member
-63 SVEYWTNKPARLM
+63 SVEYWSNKPARLT

-154 TILFFDKQYDTNI
+154 TILFFDKQNDTNI

-174 HAEMHIKIDKID
+174 HAEMYIKIDKID
-186 TIKPT
+186 TVKPT
-191 ITKALTA
+191 ITKSLTA

-210 QVKDELSGFS
+210 QFRDELSGFS

-235 LYATDTDIPINAPQ
+235 LYATDTDIPINASQ
-249 SGNTNS
+249 AGNTNS

-264 LPAGTYNIK
+264 LSAGTYNIK

-396 SENATIKTT
+396 SGNATIKTT

-417 KLQYAWSQSNTTEPT
+417 KLQYAWSQSNTSEPT
-432 GWTTF
+432 EWTTF
-437 SNGQEIEKSDITEPG
+437 YNEQEIEKSDITEPG

-458 NVTDVAENRA
+458 NVTDMAGNRA
-468 INIKTSNA
+468 TSIKISSA
-476 FEIKANTETES
+476 FEIKSNTANEN
-487 KITFDIEPT
+487 KITFEIEPK

-513 TKNKTLT
+513 SKNKTLT
-520 STGAQGTDYIINGAT
+520 STGTQGTDYTINGTT

-550 QDTVGNTI
+550 QDAVGNTI

-634 TKTEIT
+634 TKTDIT

-802 AWSQSNTSEP
+802 AWSQSNT
-812 SNWTEFTSGNKIE
+812 
-825 KSDITEPGTWYLWT
+825 
-839 NVIDEAGN
+839 
-847 RAENIKVSNAFVIG
+847 
-861 VNTDNENKITFEIE
+861 
-875 PDEWTNGEVTV
+875 
-886 TPIYGTN
+886 
-893 LTQNRTLT
+893 
-901 SSGTSGTDYIING
+901 
-914 TTNVK
+914 
-919 VKTNGIIITATA
+919 
-931 QDKAGNKVKATT
+931 
-943 TINNIDKELPI
+943 
-954 VSISPNGGNYEISSN
+954 
-969 ESATIK
+969 
-975 ATLTAED
+975 
-982 KGRSG
+982 
-987 LNKLE
+987 
-992 YAWSQSNTT
+992 T

-1012 EEVVKSDITGASSWY
+1012 EEVIKSDITVAGIWY
-1027 LWGRIIDNAGNSN
+1027 LWVRVTDNAGNSN

-1045 VFTIAVDEENPEPE
+1045 EFIITVDEENPEPE

-1194 EEITDIKENATYYA
+1194 EEITDIKESATYYA

-1324 NIPVKIKQTGTT
+1324 NIPVKIKQTGIT

-1383 VSIDKTSPKIVK
+1383 VSIDKTSPEIVK

-1400 KDEEQNEVIVNL
+1400 KDESQKEVIVDL
-1412 KLQDEESGVAKVE
+1412 KLQDEGAGVAKVE
-1425 YSYDGTTWNDCLT
+1425 YSYDGTTWNDCLG

-1461 TKEVDTK
+1461 TKEADTK

-1490 IQEDPDDNNDDP
+1490 IQEDPDDNNDEP

-1523 VNNGNIDNT
+1523 GNNGNIDNT

-1542 NVKTIMLIASIIA
+1542 NVKTIMLIASIIT

>member
-154 TILFFDKQYDTNI
+154 TILFFDKQNDTNI

-174 HAEMHIKIDKID
+174 HAEMYIKIDKID
-186 TIKPT
+186 TVKPT
-191 ITKALTA
+191 ITKSLTA

-210 QVKDELSGFS
+210 QFRDELSGFS

-235 LYATDTDIPINAPQ
+235 LYATDTDIPINASQ
-249 SGNTNS
+249 AGNTNS

-264 LPAGTYNIK
+264 LSAGTYNIK

-417 KLQYAWSQSNTTEPT
+417 KLQYAWSQSNTSEPT
-432 GWTTF
+432 EWTTF
-437 SNGQEIEKSDITEPG
+437 YNEQEIEKSDITEPG

-458 NVTDVAENRA
+458 NVTDMAGNRA
-468 INIKTSNA
+468 TSIKISSA
-476 FEIKANTETES
+476 FEIKSNTANEN
-487 KITFDIEPT
+487 KITFEIEPK

-513 TKNKTLT
+513 SKNKTLT

-634 TKTEIT
+634 TKTDIT

-802 AWSQSNTSEP
+802 AWSQSNT
-812 SNWTEFTSGNKIE
+812 
-825 KSDITEPGTWYLWT
+825 
-839 NVIDEAGN
+839 
-847 RAENIKVSNAFVIG
+847 
-861 VNTDNENKITFEIE
+861 
-875 PDEWTNGEVTV
+875 
-886 TPIYGTN
+886 
-893 LTQNRTLT
+893 
-901 SSGTSGTDYIING
+901 
-914 TTNVK
+914 
-919 VKTNGIIITATA
+919 
-931 QDKAGNKVKATT
+931 
-943 TINNIDKELPI
+943 
-954 VSISPNGGNYEISSN
+954 
-969 ESATIK
+969 
-975 ATLTAED
+975 
-982 KGRSG
+982 
-987 LNKLE
+987 
-992 YAWSQSNTT
+992 T

-1012 EEVVKSDITGASSWY
+1012 EEVIKSDITVAGIWY
-1027 LWGRIIDNAGNSN
+1027 LWVRVTDNAGNSN

-1045 VFTIAVDEENPEPE
+1045 EFIITVDEENPEPE

-1383 VSIDKTSPKIVK
+1383 VSIDKTSPEIVK

-1400 KDEEQNEVIVNL
+1400 KDESQKEVIVDL
-1412 KLQDEESGVAKVE
+1412 KLQDEGAGVAKVE
-1425 YSYDGTTWNDCLT
+1425 YSYDGTTWNDCLG

-1461 TKEVDTK
+1461 TKEADTK

-1490 IQEDPDDNNDDP
+1490 IQEDPDDNNDEP

-1523 VNNGNIDNT
+1523 GNNGNIDNT

-1542 NVKTIMLIASIIA
+1542 NVKTIMLIASIIT

>member
-154 TILFFDKQYDTNI
+154 TILFFDKQNDTNI

-186 TIKPT
+186 TVKPT

-198 KMASTSSISAEV
+198 KMASTSSISSEV
-210 QVKDELSGFS
+210 QFRDELSGFS

-235 LYATDTDIPINAPQ
+235 LYATDTDIPINASQ
-249 SGNTNS
+249 AGNTNS

-264 LPAGTYNIK
+264 LSAGTYNIK

-323 TTNVS
+323 TTNLS

-396 SENATIKTT
+396 SGNATIKTT

-417 KLQYAWSQSNTTEPT
+417 KLQYAWSQSNTSEPT
-432 GWTTF
+432 EWTTF
-437 SNGQEIEKSDITEPG
+437 YNEQEIEKSDITEPG

-458 NVTDVAENRA
+458 NVTDMAGNRA
-468 INIKTSNA
+468 TSIKISSA
-476 FEIKANTETES
+476 FEIKSNTANEN
-487 KITFDIEPT
+487 KITFEIEPK

-513 TKNKTLT
+513 SKNKTLT
-520 STGAQGTDYIINGAT
+520 STGTQGTDYTINGTT

-634 TKTEIT
+634 TKTDIT

-802 AWSQSNTSEP
+802 AWSQSNT
-812 SNWTEFTSGNKIE
+812 
-825 KSDITEPGTWYLWT
+825 
-839 NVIDEAGN
+839 
-847 RAENIKVSNAFVIG
+847 
-861 VNTDNENKITFEIE
+861 
-875 PDEWTNGEVTV
+875 
-886 TPIYGTN
+886 
-893 LTQNRTLT
+893 
-901 SSGTSGTDYIING
+901 
-914 TTNVK
+914 
-919 VKTNGIIITATA
+919 
-931 QDKAGNKVKATT
+931 
-943 TINNIDKELPI
+943 
-954 VSISPNGGNYEISSN
+954 
-969 ESATIK
+969 
-975 ATLTAED
+975 
-982 KGRSG
+982 
-987 LNKLE
+987 
-992 YAWSQSNTT
+992 T

-1012 EEVVKSDITGASSWY
+1012 EEVIKSDITVAGIWY
-1027 LWGRIIDNAGNSN
+1027 LWVRVTDNAGNSN

-1045 VFTIAVDEENPEPE
+1045 EFIITVDEENPEPE

-1305 PIPTL
+1305 SIPTL

-1336 KIVKVMVNGVEIQPT
+1336 KIVKVMVNGVELQPE
-1351 NNEYNYEIEENG
+1351 NNEYNYEIKENG
-1363 TYIVEIVDEDNNTFR
+1363 TYIVEVVDENNNTYR

-1383 VSIDKTSPKIVK
+1383 ASIDKALPEIVN

-1425 YSYDGTTWNDCLT
+1425 YSYDGTTWSDCLA
-1438 EDKDF
+1438 EDRDF
-1443 IVTSYSYQ
+1443 IVTNYSYQ

-1461 TKEVDTK
+1461 TKEIDTK

-1490 IQEDPDDNNDDP
+1490 IQEDPDDNNDEP

-1523 VNNGNIDNT
+1523 GNNGNIDNT

-1542 NVKTIMLIASIIA
+1542 NVKTIMLIASIIT

>member
-154 TILFFDKQYDTNI
+154 TILFFDKQNDTNI

-210 QVKDELSGFS
+210 QFRDELSGFS
-220 QIEWYYKKSTDNDYT
+220 QIEWYYKKSTDNHYT
-235 LYATDTDIPINAPQ
+235 LYATDTDIPINASQ
-249 SGNTNS
+249 AGNTNS

-264 LPAGTYNIK
+264 LSAGTYNIK

-323 TTNVS
+323 TTNLS

-417 KLQYAWSQSNTTEPT
+417 KLQYAWSQSNTSEPT
-432 GWTTF
+432 EWTTF
-437 SNGQEIEKSDITEPG
+437 YNEQEIEKSDITEPG

-458 NVTDVAENRA
+458 NVTDMAGNRA
-468 INIKTSNA
+468 TSIKISSA
-476 FEIKANTETES
+476 FEIKSNTANEN
-487 KITFDIEPT
+487 KITFEIEPK

-513 TKNKTLT
+513 SKNKTLT
-520 STGAQGTDYIINGAT
+520 STGTQGTDYTINGTT

-634 TKTEIT
+634 TKTDIT

-802 AWSQSNTSEP
+802 AWSQSNT
-812 SNWTEFTSGNKIE
+812 
-825 KSDITEPGTWYLWT
+825 
-839 NVIDEAGN
+839 
-847 RAENIKVSNAFVIG
+847 
-861 VNTDNENKITFEIE
+861 
-875 PDEWTNGEVTV
+875 
-886 TPIYGTN
+886 
-893 LTQNRTLT
+893 
-901 SSGTSGTDYIING
+901 
-914 TTNVK
+914 
-919 VKTNGIIITATA
+919 
-931 QDKAGNKVKATT
+931 
-943 TINNIDKELPI
+943 
-954 VSISPNGGNYEISSN
+954 
-969 ESATIK
+969 
-975 ATLTAED
+975 
-982 KGRSG
+982 
-987 LNKLE
+987 
-992 YAWSQSNTT
+992 T

-1012 EEVVKSDITGASSWY
+1012 EEVIKSDITVAGIWY
-1027 LWGRIIDNAGNSN
+1027 LWVRVTDNAGNSN

-1045 VFTIAVDEENPEPE
+1045 EFIITVDEENPEPE

-1295 WNKEQEEPDE
+1295 WNKEQEEPNE
-1305 PIPTL
+1305 SIPTL

-1336 KIVKVMVNGVEIQPT
+1336 KIVKVMVNGVELQPE
-1351 NNEYNYEIEENG
+1351 NNEYNYEIKENG
-1363 TYIVEIVDEDNNTFR
+1363 TYIVEVVDENNNTYR

-1383 VSIDKTSPKIVK
+1383 ASIDKALPEIVN

-1425 YSYDGTTWNDCLT
+1425 YSYDGTTWSDCLA
-1438 EDKDF
+1438 EDRDF
-1443 IVTSYSYQ
+1443 IVTNYSYQ

-1461 TKEVDTK
+1461 TKEIDTK

-1490 IQEDPDDNNDDP
+1490 IQEDPDDNNDEP

-1523 VNNGNIDNT
+1523 GNNGNIDNT

-1542 NVKTIMLIASIIA
+1542 NVKTIMLIASIIT

>member
-154 TILFFDKQYDTNI
+154 TILFFDKQNDTNI

-174 HAEMHIKIDKID
+174 HAEMYIKIDKID
-186 TIKPT
+186 TVKPT
-191 ITKALTA
+191 ITKSLTA

-210 QVKDELSGFS
+210 QFRDELSGFS

-235 LYATDTDIPINAPQ
+235 LYATDTDIPINASQ
-249 SGNTNS
+249 AGNTNS

-264 LPAGTYNIK
+264 LSAGTYNIK

-396 SENATIKTT
+396 SGNATIKTT

-417 KLQYAWSQSNTTEPT
+417 KLQYAWSQSNTSEPT
-432 GWTTF
+432 EWTTF
-437 SNGQEIEKSDITEPG
+437 YNEQEIEKSDITEPG

-458 NVTDVAENRA
+458 NVTDMAGNRA
-468 INIKTSNA
+468 TSIKISSA
-476 FEIKANTETES
+476 FEIKSNTANEN
-487 KITFDIEPT
+487 KITFEIEPK

-513 TKNKTLT
+513 SKNKTLT

-634 TKTEIT
+634 TKTDIT

-802 AWSQSNTSEP
+802 AWSQSNT
-812 SNWTEFTSGNKIE
+812 
-825 KSDITEPGTWYLWT
+825 
-839 NVIDEAGN
+839 
-847 RAENIKVSNAFVIG
+847 
-861 VNTDNENKITFEIE
+861 
-875 PDEWTNGEVTV
+875 
-886 TPIYGTN
+886 
-893 LTQNRTLT
+893 
-901 SSGTSGTDYIING
+901 
-914 TTNVK
+914 
-919 VKTNGIIITATA
+919 
-931 QDKAGNKVKATT
+931 
-943 TINNIDKELPI
+943 
-954 VSISPNGGNYEISSN
+954 
-969 ESATIK
+969 
-975 ATLTAED
+975 
-982 KGRSG
+982 
-987 LNKLE
+987 
-992 YAWSQSNTT
+992 T

-1012 EEVVKSDITGASSWY
+1012 EEVIKSDITVAGIWY
-1027 LWGRIIDNAGNSN
+1027 LWVRVTDNAGNSN

-1194 EEITDIKENATYYA
+1194 EEITDIKESATYYA

-1383 VSIDKTSPKIVK
+1383 VSIDKTSPEIVK

-1400 KDEEQNEVIVNL
+1400 KDESQKEVIVDL
-1412 KLQDEESGVAKVE
+1412 KLQDEGAGVAKVE
-1425 YSYDGTTWNDCLT
+1425 YSYDGTTWNDCLG

-1461 TKEVDTK
+1461 TKEADTK

-1490 IQEDPDDNNDDP
+1490 IQEDPDDNNDEP

-1523 VNNGNIDNT
+1523 GNNGNIDNT

-1542 NVKTIMLIASIIA
+1542 NVKTIMLIASIIT

>member
-25 TFLLTGKKFS
+25 MFLLTGKKFS
-35 NDNIEA
+35 NNTVEA
-41 QLNFAKQ
+41 QFNSAKQ

-154 TILFFDKQYDTNI
+154 TILFFDKQNDTNI

-210 QVKDELSGFS
+210 QFRDELSGFS

-235 LYATDTDIPINAPQ
+235 LYATDTDIPINASQ
-249 SGNTNS
+249 AGNTNS

-264 LPAGTYNIK
+264 LSAGTYNIK

-323 TTNVS
+323 TTNLS

-396 SENATIKTT
+396 SGNATIKTT

-417 KLQYAWSQSNTTEPT
+417 KLQYAWSQSNTSEPT
-432 GWTTF
+432 EWTTF
-437 SNGQEIEKSDITEPG
+437 YNEQEIEKSDITEPG

-458 NVTDVAENRA
+458 NVTDMAGNRA
-468 INIKTSNA
+468 TSIKISSA
-476 FEIKANTETES
+476 FEIKSNTANEN
-487 KITFDIEPT
+487 KITFEIEPK

-513 TKNKTLT
+513 SKNKTLT

-634 TKTEIT
+634 TKTDIT

-802 AWSQSNTSEP
+802 AWSQSNT
-812 SNWTEFTSGNKIE
+812 
-825 KSDITEPGTWYLWT
+825 
-839 NVIDEAGN
+839 
-847 RAENIKVSNAFVIG
+847 
-861 VNTDNENKITFEIE
+861 
-875 PDEWTNGEVTV
+875 
-886 TPIYGTN
+886 
-893 LTQNRTLT
+893 
-901 SSGTSGTDYIING
+901 
-914 TTNVK
+914 
-919 VKTNGIIITATA
+919 
-931 QDKAGNKVKATT
+931 
-943 TINNIDKELPI
+943 
-954 VSISPNGGNYEISSN
+954 
-969 ESATIK
+969 
-975 ATLTAED
+975 
-982 KGRSG
+982 
-987 LNKLE
+987 
-992 YAWSQSNTT
+992 T

-1012 EEVVKSDITGASSWY
+1012 EEVIKSDITVAGIWY
-1027 LWGRIIDNAGNSN
+1027 LWVRVTDNAGNSN

-1045 VFTIAVDEENPEPE
+1045 EFIITVDEENPEPE

-1383 VSIDKTSPKIVK
+1383 VSIDKTSPEIVK

-1400 KDEEQNEVIVNL
+1400 KDESQKEVIVDL
-1412 KLQDEESGVAKVE
+1412 KLQDEGAGVAKVE
-1425 YSYDGTTWNDCLT
+1425 YSYDGTTWNDCLG

-1461 TKEVDTK
+1461 TKEADTK

-1490 IQEDPDDNNDDP
+1490 IQEDPDDNNDEP

-1523 VNNGNIDNT
+1523 GNNGNIDNT

-1542 NVKTIMLIASIIA
+1542 NVKTIMLIASIIT

>member
-63 SVEYWTNKPARLM
+63 SVEYWSNKPARLT

-154 TILFFDKQYDTNI
+154 TILFFDKQNDTNI

-174 HAEMHIKIDKID
+174 HAEMYIKIDKID
-186 TIKPT
+186 TVKPT
-191 ITKALTA
+191 ITKSLTA

-210 QVKDELSGFS
+210 QFRDELSGFS

-235 LYATDTDIPINAPQ
+235 LYATDTDIPINASQ
-249 SGNTNS
+249 AGNTNS

-264 LPAGTYNIK
+264 LSAGTYNIK

-396 SENATIKTT
+396 SGNATIKTT

-417 KLQYAWSQSNTTEPT
+417 KLQYAWSQSNTSEPT
-432 GWTTF
+432 EWTTF
-437 SNGQEIEKSDITEPG
+437 YNEQEIEKSDITEPG

-458 NVTDVAENRA
+458 NVTDMAGNRA
-468 INIKTSNA
+468 TSIKISSA
-476 FEIKANTETES
+476 FEIKSNTANEN
-487 KITFDIEPT
+487 KITFEIEPK

-513 TKNKTLT
+513 SKNKTLT
-520 STGAQGTDYIINGAT
+520 STGTQGTDYTINGTT

-550 QDTVGNTI
+550 QDAVGNTI

-634 TKTEIT
+634 TKTDIT

-802 AWSQSNTSEP
+802 AWSQSNT
-812 SNWTEFTSGNKIE
+812 
-825 KSDITEPGTWYLWT
+825 
-839 NVIDEAGN
+839 
-847 RAENIKVSNAFVIG
+847 
-861 VNTDNENKITFEIE
+861 
-875 PDEWTNGEVTV
+875 
-886 TPIYGTN
+886 
-893 LTQNRTLT
+893 
-901 SSGTSGTDYIING
+901 
-914 TTNVK
+914 
-919 VKTNGIIITATA
+919 
-931 QDKAGNKVKATT
+931 
-943 TINNIDKELPI
+943 
-954 VSISPNGGNYEISSN
+954 
-969 ESATIK
+969 
-975 ATLTAED
+975 
-982 KGRSG
+982 
-987 LNKLE
+987 
-992 YAWSQSNTT
+992 T

-1012 EEVVKSDITGASSWY
+1012 EEVIKSDITVAGIWY
-1027 LWGRIIDNAGNSN
+1027 LWVRVTDNAGNSN

-1045 VFTIAVDEENPEPE
+1045 EFIITVDEENPEPE

-1383 VSIDKTSPKIVK
+1383 VSIDKTSPEIVK

-1400 KDEEQNEVIVNL
+1400 KDESQKEVIVDL
-1412 KLQDEESGVAKVE
+1412 KLQDEGAGVAKVE
-1425 YSYDGTTWNDCLT
+1425 YSYDGTTWNDCLG

-1461 TKEVDTK
+1461 TKEADTK

-1490 IQEDPDDNNDDP
+1490 IQEDPDDNNDEP

-1523 VNNGNIDNT
+1523 GNNGNIDNT

-1542 NVKTIMLIASIIA
+1542 NVKTIMLIASIIT

>member
-25 TFLLTGKKFS
+25 MFLLTGKKFS
-35 NDNIEA
+35 NNTVEA
-41 QLNFAKQ
+41 QFNSAKQ

-154 TILFFDKQYDTNI
+154 TILFFDKQNDTNI

-186 TIKPT
+186 TVKPT

-210 QVKDELSGFS
+210 QFRDELSGFS

-235 LYATDTDIPINAPQ
+235 LYATDTDIPINASQ
-249 SGNTNS
+249 AGNTNS

-264 LPAGTYNIK
+264 LSAGTYNIK

-458 NVTDVAENRA
+458 NVTDVAGNRA

-508 YGSNL
+508 YGANL

-634 TKTEIT
+634 TKTDIT
-640 EPGTWYLW
+640 EPETWYLW

-802 AWSQSNTSEP
+802 AWSQSNT
-812 SNWTEFTSGNKIE
+812 
-825 KSDITEPGTWYLWT
+825 
-839 NVIDEAGN
+839 
-847 RAENIKVSNAFVIG
+847 
-861 VNTDNENKITFEIE
+861 
-875 PDEWTNGEVTV
+875 
-886 TPIYGTN
+886 
-893 LTQNRTLT
+893 
-901 SSGTSGTDYIING
+901 
-914 TTNVK
+914 
-919 VKTNGIIITATA
+919 
-931 QDKAGNKVKATT
+931 
-943 TINNIDKELPI
+943 
-954 VSISPNGGNYEISSN
+954 
-969 ESATIK
+969 
-975 ATLTAED
+975 
-982 KGRSG
+982 
-987 LNKLE
+987 
-992 YAWSQSNTT
+992 T

-1012 EEVVKSDITGASSWY
+1012 EEVIKSDITVAGIWY
-1027 LWGRIIDNAGNSN
+1027 LWVRVTDNAGNSN

-1186 AEKILFGG
+1186 AEKILFSG

-1383 VSIDKTSPKIVK
+1383 VSIDKTSPEIVK

-1400 KDEEQNEVIVNL
+1400 KDESQKEVIVDL
-1412 KLQDEESGVAKVE
+1412 KLQDEGAGVAKVE
-1425 YSYDGTTWNDCLT
+1425 YSYDGTTWNDCLG

-1461 TKEVDTK
+1461 TKEADTK

-1490 IQEDPDDNNDDP
+1490 IQEDPDDNNDEP

-1523 VNNGNIDNT
+1523 GNNGNIDNT

-1542 NVKTIMLIASIIA
+1542 NVKTIMLIASIIT

>member
-1 MRYKRNKIITAI
+1 
-13 IVLLILVIGIIT
+13 
-25 TFLLTGKKFS
+25 
-35 NDNIEA
+35 
-41 QLNFAKQ
+41 
-48 YEATLENGYIQPIDY
+48 
-63 SVEYWTNKPARLM
+63 M

-154 TILFFDKQYDTNI
+154 TILFFDKQNDTNI

-210 QVKDELSGFS
+210 QFRDELSGFS
-220 QIEWYYKKSTDNDYT
+220 QIEWYYKKSADNDYT
-235 LYATDTDIPINAPQ
+235 LYATDTDIPINASQ
-249 SGNTNS
+249 AGNTNS

-264 LPAGTYNIK
+264 LSAGTYNIK

-396 SENATIKTT
+396 SGNATIKTT

-417 KLQYAWSQSNTTEPT
+417 KLQYAWSQSNTSEPT
-432 GWTTF
+432 EWTTF
-437 SNGQEIEKSDITEPG
+437 YNEQEIEKSD
-452 TWYLWT
+452 
-458 NVTDVAENRA
+458 
-468 INIKTSNA
+468 
-476 FEIKANTETES
+476 
-487 KITFDIEPT
+487 
-496 EWTNGEVTVTPK
+496 
-508 YGSNL
+508 
-513 TKNKTLT
+513 
-520 STGAQGTDYIINGAT
+520 
-535 EVKVKTNGITVTATA
+535 
-550 QDTVGNTI
+550 
-558 TAKTTINNI
+558 
-567 DKELP
+567 
-572 TVTLSQNGGNYA
+572 
-584 MPTSG
+584 
-589 NAIIKTTIE
+589 
-598 AKDNGGSGLNK
+598 
-609 LEYAWS
+609 
-615 QSNTSE
+615 
-621 PSSWTKFISGDEI
+621 
-634 TKTEIT
+634 IT

-802 AWSQSNTSEP
+802 AWSQSNT
-812 SNWTEFTSGNKIE
+812 
-825 KSDITEPGTWYLWT
+825 
-839 NVIDEAGN
+839 
-847 RAENIKVSNAFVIG
+847 
-861 VNTDNENKITFEIE
+861 
-875 PDEWTNGEVTV
+875 
-886 TPIYGTN
+886 
-893 LTQNRTLT
+893 
-901 SSGTSGTDYIING
+901 
-914 TTNVK
+914 
-919 VKTNGIIITATA
+919 
-931 QDKAGNKVKATT
+931 
-943 TINNIDKELPI
+943 
-954 VSISPNGGNYEISSN
+954 
-969 ESATIK
+969 
-975 ATLTAED
+975 
-982 KGRSG
+982 
-987 LNKLE
+987 
-992 YAWSQSNTT
+992 T

-1012 EEVVKSDITGASSWY
+1012 EEVIKSDITVAGIWY
-1027 LWGRIIDNAGNSN
+1027 LWVRVTDNAGNSN

-1045 VFTIAVDEENPEPE
+1045 EFIITVDEENPEPE

-1305 PIPTL
+1305 SIPTL

-1336 KIVKVMVNGVEIQPT
+1336 KIVKVMVNGVELQPE
-1351 NNEYNYEIEENG
+1351 NNEYNYEIKENG
-1363 TYIVEIVDEDNNTFR
+1363 TYIVEVVDENNNTYR

-1383 VSIDKTSPKIVK
+1383 ASIDKALPEIVN

-1425 YSYDGTTWNDCLT
+1425 YSYDGTTWSDCLA
-1438 EDKDF
+1438 EDRDF
-1443 IVTSYSYQ
+1443 IVTNYSYQ

-1461 TKEVDTK
+1461 TKEIDTK

-1490 IQEDPDDNNDDP
+1490 IQEDPDDNNDEP

-1523 VNNGNIDNT
+1523 GNNGNIDNT

-1542 NVKTIMLIASIIA
+1542 NVKTIMLIASIIT

>member
-154 TILFFDKQYDTNI
+154 TILFFDKQNDTNI

-174 HAEMHIKIDKID
+174 HAEMYIKIDKID
-186 TIKPT
+186 TVKPT
-191 ITKALTA
+191 ITKSLTA

-210 QVKDELSGFS
+210 QFRDELSGFS

-235 LYATDTDIPINAPQ
+235 LYATDTDIPINASQ
-249 SGNTNS
+249 AGNTNS

-264 LPAGTYNIK
+264 LSAGTYNIK

-396 SENATIKTT
+396 SGNATIKTT

-417 KLQYAWSQSNTTEPT
+417 KLQYAWSQSNTSEPT
-432 GWTTF
+432 EWTTF
-437 SNGQEIEKSDITEPG
+437 YNEQEIEKSDITEPG

-458 NVTDVAENRA
+458 NVTDMAGNRA
-468 INIKTSNA
+468 TSIKISSA
-476 FEIKANTETES
+476 FEIKSNTANEN
-487 KITFDIEPT
+487 KITFEIEPK

-508 YGSNL
+508 YGANL

-634 TKTEIT
+634 TKTDIT
-640 EPGTWYLW
+640 EPETWYLW

-802 AWSQSNTSEP
+802 AWSQSNT
-812 SNWTEFTSGNKIE
+812 
-825 KSDITEPGTWYLWT
+825 
-839 NVIDEAGN
+839 
-847 RAENIKVSNAFVIG
+847 
-861 VNTDNENKITFEIE
+861 
-875 PDEWTNGEVTV
+875 
-886 TPIYGTN
+886 
-893 LTQNRTLT
+893 
-901 SSGTSGTDYIING
+901 
-914 TTNVK
+914 
-919 VKTNGIIITATA
+919 
-931 QDKAGNKVKATT
+931 
-943 TINNIDKELPI
+943 
-954 VSISPNGGNYEISSN
+954 
-969 ESATIK
+969 
-975 ATLTAED
+975 
-982 KGRSG
+982 
-987 LNKLE
+987 
-992 YAWSQSNTT
+992 T

-1012 EEVVKSDITGASSWY
+1012 EEVIKSDITVAGIWY
-1027 LWGRIIDNAGNSN
+1027 LWVRVTDNAGNSN

-1383 VSIDKTSPKIVK
+1383 VSIDKTSPEIVK

-1400 KDEEQNEVIVNL
+1400 KDESQKEVIVDL
-1412 KLQDEESGVAKVE
+1412 KLQDEGAGVAKVE
-1425 YSYDGTTWNDCLT
+1425 YSYDGTTWNDCLG

-1461 TKEVDTK
+1461 TKEADTK

-1490 IQEDPDDNNDDP
+1490 IQEDPDDNNDEP

-1523 VNNGNIDNT
+1523 GNNGNIDNT

-1542 NVKTIMLIASIIA
+1542 NVKTIMLIASIIT

>member
-25 TFLLTGKKFS
+25 MFLLTGKKFS
-35 NDNIEA
+35 NNTVEA
-41 QLNFAKQ
+41 QFNSAKQ

-154 TILFFDKQYDTNI
+154 TILFFDKQNDTNI

-186 TIKPT
+186 TVKPT

-198 KMASTSSISAEV
+198 KMASTSSISSEV
-210 QVKDELSGFS
+210 QFRDELSGFS
-220 QIEWYYKKSTDNDYT
+220 QIEWFYKKSTDNDYT

-249 SGNTNS
+249 TGNTNS

-264 LPAGTYNIK
+264 LSAGTYNIK

-323 TTNVS
+323 TTNLS

-396 SENATIKTT
+396 SGNATIKTT

-417 KLQYAWSQSNTTEPT
+417 KLQYAWSQSNTSEPT
-432 GWTTF
+432 EWTTF
-437 SNGQEIEKSDITEPG
+437 YNEQEIEKSDITEPG

-458 NVTDVAENRA
+458 NVTDMAGNRA
-468 INIKTSNA
+468 TSIKISSA
-476 FEIKANTETES
+476 FEIKSNTANEN
-487 KITFDIEPT
+487 KITFEIEPK

-513 TKNKTLT
+513 SKNKTLT

-634 TKTEIT
+634 TKTDIT

-802 AWSQSNTSEP
+802 AWSQSNT
-812 SNWTEFTSGNKIE
+812 
-825 KSDITEPGTWYLWT
+825 
-839 NVIDEAGN
+839 
-847 RAENIKVSNAFVIG
+847 
-861 VNTDNENKITFEIE
+861 
-875 PDEWTNGEVTV
+875 
-886 TPIYGTN
+886 
-893 LTQNRTLT
+893 
-901 SSGTSGTDYIING
+901 
-914 TTNVK
+914 
-919 VKTNGIIITATA
+919 
-931 QDKAGNKVKATT
+931 
-943 TINNIDKELPI
+943 
-954 VSISPNGGNYEISSN
+954 
-969 ESATIK
+969 
-975 ATLTAED
+975 
-982 KGRSG
+982 
-987 LNKLE
+987 
-992 YAWSQSNTT
+992 T

-1012 EEVVKSDITGASSWY
+1012 EEVIKSDITVAGIWY
-1027 LWGRIIDNAGNSN
+1027 LWVRVTDNAGNSN

-1045 VFTIAVDEENPEPE
+1045 EFIITVDEENPEPE

-1186 AEKILFGG
+1186 AEKILFSG

-1305 PIPTL
+1305 SIPTL

-1336 KIVKVMVNGVEIQPT
+1336 KIVKVMVNGVELQPE
-1351 NNEYNYEIEENG
+1351 NNEYNYEIKENG
-1363 TYIVEIVDEDNNTFR
+1363 TYIVEVVDENNNTYR

-1383 VSIDKTSPKIVK
+1383 ASIDKALPEIVN

-1425 YSYDGTTWNDCLT
+1425 YSYDGTTWSDCLA
-1438 EDKDF
+1438 EDRDF
-1443 IVTSYSYQ
+1443 IVTNYSYQ

-1461 TKEVDTK
+1461 TKEIDTK

-1490 IQEDPDDNNDDP
+1490 IQEDPDDNNDEP

-1523 VNNGNIDNT
+1523 GNNGNIDNT

-1542 NVKTIMLIASIIA
+1542 NVKTIMLIASIIT

>member
-154 TILFFDKQYDTNI
+154 TILFFDKQNDTNI

-210 QVKDELSGFS
+210 QFRDELSGFS

-235 LYATDTDIPINAPQ
+235 LYATDTDIPINASQ
-249 SGNTNS
+249 AGNTNS

-264 LPAGTYNIK
+264 LSAGTYNIK

-458 NVTDVAENRA
+458 NVTDVAGNRA

-508 YGSNL
+508 YGANL

-634 TKTEIT
+634 TKTDIT
-640 EPGTWYLW
+640 EPETWYLW

-802 AWSQSNTSEP
+802 AWSQSNT
-812 SNWTEFTSGNKIE
+812 
-825 KSDITEPGTWYLWT
+825 
-839 NVIDEAGN
+839 
-847 RAENIKVSNAFVIG
+847 
-861 VNTDNENKITFEIE
+861 
-875 PDEWTNGEVTV
+875 
-886 TPIYGTN
+886 
-893 LTQNRTLT
+893 
-901 SSGTSGTDYIING
+901 
-914 TTNVK
+914 
-919 VKTNGIIITATA
+919 
-931 QDKAGNKVKATT
+931 
-943 TINNIDKELPI
+943 
-954 VSISPNGGNYEISSN
+954 
-969 ESATIK
+969 
-975 ATLTAED
+975 
-982 KGRSG
+982 
-987 LNKLE
+987 
-992 YAWSQSNTT
+992 T

-1012 EEVVKSDITGASSWY
+1012 EEVIKSDITVAGIWY
-1027 LWGRIIDNAGNSN
+1027 LWVRVTDNAGNSN

-1383 VSIDKTSPKIVK
+1383 VSIDKTSPEIVK

-1400 KDEEQNEVIVNL
+1400 KDESQKEVIVDL
-1412 KLQDEESGVAKVE
+1412 KLQDEGAGVAKVE
-1425 YSYDGTTWNDCLT
+1425 YSYDGTTWNDCLG

-1461 TKEVDTK
+1461 TKEADTK

-1490 IQEDPDDNNDDP
+1490 IQEDPDDNNDEP

-1523 VNNGNIDNT
+1523 GNNGNIDNT

-1542 NVKTIMLIASIIA
+1542 NVKTIMLIASIIT

>member
-125 YDFYDVGYNGEII
+125 YDFYDVEYNGEII

-154 TILFFDKQYDTNI
+154 TILFFDKQNDTNI

-174 HAEMHIKIDKID
+174 HAEMYIKIDKID
-186 TIKPT
+186 TVKPT
-191 ITKALTA
+191 ITKSLTA

-210 QVKDELSGFS
+210 QFRDELSGFS

-235 LYATDTDIPINAPQ
+235 LYATDTDIPINASQ
-249 SGNTNS
+249 AGNTNS

-264 LPAGTYNIK
+264 LSAGTYNIK

-458 NVTDVAENRA
+458 NVTDVAGNRA

-508 YGSNL
+508 YGANL

-634 TKTEIT
+634 TKTDIT
-640 EPGTWYLW
+640 EPETWYLW

-802 AWSQSNTSEP
+802 AWSQSNT
-812 SNWTEFTSGNKIE
+812 
-825 KSDITEPGTWYLWT
+825 
-839 NVIDEAGN
+839 
-847 RAENIKVSNAFVIG
+847 
-861 VNTDNENKITFEIE
+861 
-875 PDEWTNGEVTV
+875 
-886 TPIYGTN
+886 
-893 LTQNRTLT
+893 
-901 SSGTSGTDYIING
+901 
-914 TTNVK
+914 
-919 VKTNGIIITATA
+919 
-931 QDKAGNKVKATT
+931 
-943 TINNIDKELPI
+943 
-954 VSISPNGGNYEISSN
+954 
-969 ESATIK
+969 
-975 ATLTAED
+975 
-982 KGRSG
+982 
-987 LNKLE
+987 
-992 YAWSQSNTT
+992 T

-1012 EEVVKSDITGASSWY
+1012 EEVIKSDITVAGIWY
-1027 LWGRIIDNAGNSN
+1027 LWVRVTDNAGNSN

-1383 VSIDKTSPKIVK
+1383 VSIDKTSPEIVK

-1400 KDEEQNEVIVNL
+1400 KDESQKEVIVDL
-1412 KLQDEESGVAKVE
+1412 KLQDEGAGVAKVE
-1425 YSYDGTTWNDCLT
+1425 YSYDGTTWNDCLG

-1461 TKEVDTK
+1461 TKEADTK

-1490 IQEDPDDNNDDP
+1490 IQEDPDDNNDEP

-1523 VNNGNIDNT
+1523 GNNGNIDNT

-1542 NVKTIMLIASIIA
+1542 NVKTIMLIASIIT

>member
-25 TFLLTGKKFS
+25 MFLLTGKKFS
-35 NDNIEA
+35 NNTVEA
-41 QLNFAKQ
+41 QFNSAKQ

-154 TILFFDKQYDTNI
+154 TILFFDKQNDTNI

-186 TIKPT
+186 TVKPT
-191 ITKALTA
+191 ITKSLTA

-210 QVKDELSGFS
+210 QFRDELSGFS

-235 LYATDTDIPINAPQ
+235 LYATDTDIPINASQ
-249 SGNTNS
+249 AGNTNS

-264 LPAGTYNIK
+264 LSAGTYNIK

-458 NVTDVAENRA
+458 NVTDVAGNRA

-508 YGSNL
+508 YGANL

-634 TKTEIT
+634 TKTDIT
-640 EPGTWYLW
+640 EPETWYLW

-802 AWSQSNTSEP
+802 AWSQSNT
-812 SNWTEFTSGNKIE
+812 
-825 KSDITEPGTWYLWT
+825 
-839 NVIDEAGN
+839 
-847 RAENIKVSNAFVIG
+847 
-861 VNTDNENKITFEIE
+861 
-875 PDEWTNGEVTV
+875 
-886 TPIYGTN
+886 
-893 LTQNRTLT
+893 
-901 SSGTSGTDYIING
+901 
-914 TTNVK
+914 
-919 VKTNGIIITATA
+919 
-931 QDKAGNKVKATT
+931 
-943 TINNIDKELPI
+943 
-954 VSISPNGGNYEISSN
+954 
-969 ESATIK
+969 
-975 ATLTAED
+975 
-982 KGRSG
+982 
-987 LNKLE
+987 
-992 YAWSQSNTT
+992 T

-1012 EEVVKSDITGASSWY
+1012 EEVIKSDITVAGIWY
-1027 LWGRIIDNAGNSN
+1027 LWVRVTDNAGNSN

-1186 AEKILFGG
+1186 AEKILFSG

-1383 VSIDKTSPKIVK
+1383 VSIDKTSPEIVK

-1400 KDEEQNEVIVNL
+1400 KDESQKEVIVDL
-1412 KLQDEESGVAKVE
+1412 KLQDEGAGVAKVE
-1425 YSYDGTTWNDCLT
+1425 YSYDGTTWNDCLG

-1461 TKEVDTK
+1461 TKEADTK

-1490 IQEDPDDNNDDP
+1490 IQEDPDDNNDEP

-1523 VNNGNIDNT
+1523 GNNGNIDNT

-1542 NVKTIMLIASIIA
+1542 NVKTIMLIASIIT